1 MPGATPP
8 WRRAQAHRGEHRPL
22 TVSPGQPRSPGPA
35 PRSLLWLLTGA
46 SPASPRLH
54 LLWRFGQV
62 VAVTVHV
69 GRRGQALRAGTS
81 RLCPRAPGC
90 GALCPPP
97 LVGAAPCLS

>member
-8 WRRAQAHRGEHRPL
+8 WRRAQAHHGEHRPL

-69 GRRGQALRAGTS
+69 GR
-81 RLCPRAPGC
+81 
-90 GALCPPP
+90 PPP
-97 LVGAAPCLS
+97 EDLPNQGWNVRVLRLLLGRRVLYH